1 MILYHMTNQTFE
13 EILTTEFWT
22 NMLKSLGIK
31 KQKCTWDDNDKWK
44 QKFILHSLGKFVK
57 SDDINIMVS

>member
-13 EILTTEFWT
+13 EISTTEFWT

-31 KQKCTWDDNDKWK
+31 KQKWTWDDNDKRPNENRSSYYTHLVNSWK
-44 QKFILHSLGKFVK
+44 VMIL
-57 SDDINIMVS
+57 I

>member
-13 EILTTEFWT
+13 EISTTEFWT

-31 KQKCTWDDNDKWK
+31 KQKCTWDDNDKRPNENRSSYYTHSVNSWK
-44 QKFILHSLGKFVK
+44 VMIL
-57 SDDINIMVS
+57 I

>member
-13 EILTTEFWT
+13 EISTTEFWT

-31 KQKCTWDDNDKWK
+31 KQKCTWDDNDKRPKENRSSYYTHLVNSWK
-44 QKFILHSLGKFVK
+44 VMIL
-57 SDDINIMVS
+57 I